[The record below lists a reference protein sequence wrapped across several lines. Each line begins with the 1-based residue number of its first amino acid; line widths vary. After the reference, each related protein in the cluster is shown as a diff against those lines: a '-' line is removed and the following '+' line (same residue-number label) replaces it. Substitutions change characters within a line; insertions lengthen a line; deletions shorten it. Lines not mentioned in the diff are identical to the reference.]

1 LKTLTSAGVAAC
13 VLVAACGPS
22 LAVRSPSAPVQ
33 PFDARWVVTHP
44 ELSGVD
50 AVAIAADDIYVL
62 DCASHA
68 RIIKVAAGYV
78 VWSHAFEEGCAE
90 GHHEHA
96 LAADA
101 GGVAVVVG
109 ANVIVLDPAGTLR
122 WRHEL
127 GAPARDVALAAGPDR
142 FAACFATT
150 AVELDDQGTAI
161 STHPLGKSWA
171 AERCSYDARGA
182 LWIVVRGAAG
192 PGTSA
197 VRAEPRRIFGLS
209 RSEHAVTLPTPTGFV
224 VADAAA
230 KTMRFVDLEGK
241 QRWQLDYAQ
250 PGCQISPDAIAASP
264 TSLVASVA
272 VRCDER
278 GATAGFGDVEIEDRT
293 ESNGPLVE
301 RTIVVALDMMTR
313 HARMVRTV
321 GNSPRSAKYALLA
334 HGTLVYGHFQGDF
347 GLGTTITSGSS
358 QWPFVASLAT
368 R

>member
-1 LKTLTSAGVAAC
+1 M
-13 VLVAACGPS
+13 
-22 LAVRSPSAPVQ
+22 Q

-50 AVAIAADDIYVL
+50 AVAIADDDIYVL

-68 RIIKVAAGYV
+68 RVSKLAAGYV
-78 VWSHAFEEGCAE
+78 VWSRALDGGCAE
-90 GHHEHA
+90 GAHEHA

-101 GGVAVVVG
+101 GGVAVAVG
-109 ANVIVLDPAGTLR
+109 TNVIVLDPDGTQR
-122 WRHEL
+122 WRHDL
-127 GAPARDVALAAGPDR
+127 GAGARAVALATGPDR

-150 AVELDDQGTAI
+150 AIELDDQGTAI
-161 STHPLGKSWA
+161 ATHPLGTSWA

-209 RSEHAVTLPTPTGFV
+209 RSEHPVTLPTPTGFV
-224 VADAAA
+224 VQDTAA
-230 KTMRFVDLEGK
+230 KTMKFVDLEGK
-241 QRWQLDYAQ
+241 ERWQLDYAQ
-250 PGCQISPDAIAASP
+250 PGCQVSPDAIAASP

-278 GATAGFGDVEIEDRT
+278 GATATFGDVEIEDRT
-293 ESNGPLVE
+293 ESKVRLDE
-301 RTIVVALDMMTR
+301 RTIVVALDMTTR

-321 GNSPRSAKYALLA
+321 GKSPRGGKYALLA
-334 HGTLVYGHFQGDF
+334 HGMLVYGHFQGDF
-347 GLGTTITSGSS
+347 GLGTTIASGLS
-358 QWPFVASLAT
+358 QWPFVAALAT